1 MDANHTVSIWV
12 RASVFG
18 SFYHGLNNKPEAL
31 IVRKEAN
38 VKGKG
43 GKLLTVCLR
52 YWIAAKV
59 NRSYRLL

>member
-1 MDANHTVSIWV
+1 MDENHTVSIWV

-38 VKGKG
+38 GQEKRGN
-43 GKLLTVCLR
+43 
-52 YWIAAKV
+52 I
-59 NRSYRLL
+59 